1 MEEEVPFDEGVEAE
15 TGPEE
20 IGEAS
25 VEALPEDETVEP
37 SYDYL
42 DIDDDLANKY
52 VKVKVDG
59 EELSV
64 PLNEALQGYS
74 RESAATKRFQEA
86 AELRKQADEALRLQ
100 QAFRA
105 DPGLTVQ
112 ILARQA
118 GVSVEE
124 FLGMTPAQQRA
135 AVEDADDEEYLDPL
149 ERQIREERQA
159 RLALEQRLEQ
169 READERLARAV
180 SGLKQQY
187 NATDDQVRSVVEQAM
202 NMGLGIEAFPMIFQA
217 MAYQATQQA
226 TTQQTVE
233 HEAERQR
240 RQEAA
245 RRAASVVGT
254 GGGVPDTTQA
264 EPAVTYSSIREAA
277 AAAIDQV
284 EARAAR

>member
-1 MEEEVPFDEGVEAE
+1 MDEEVPFDEGVEAE
-15 TGPEE
+15 SGPEG
-20 IGEAS
+20 IGEADI
-25 VEALPEDETVEP
+25 EALPEDELVEP
-37 SYDYL
+37 TYDYL
-42 DIDDDLANKY
+42 EVDDDLAQKY
-52 VKVKVDG
+52 VKIKVDG

-100 QAFRA
+100 QALQA

-124 FLGMTPAQQRA
+124 FLGMTPAQQKA
-135 AVEDADDEEYLDPL
+135 AVEDADDEYLDPL
-149 ERQIREERQA
+149 ERQIMEERQA
-159 RLALEQRLEQ
+159 RMALEQRLEQ

-180 SGLKQQY
+180 DGLKQQY
-187 NATDDQVRSVVEQAM
+187 NASDEQVRAVVGQAM
-202 NMGLGIEAFPMIFQA
+202 QMGLGIEAFPMIYQA

-226 TTQQTVE
+226 TTQYTVE
-233 HEAERQR
+233 QEAERQR
-240 RQEAA
+240 RQQAA
-245 RRAASVVGT
+245 RKAASVVGT
-254 GGGVPDTTQA
+254 GSGAPNTSQA
-264 EPAVTYSSIREAA
+264 PAAVTYSSIREAA
-277 AAAIDQV
+277 AAAIDEI

>member
-1 MEEEVPFDEGVEAE
+1 MEIPLEEGVEAE
-15 TGPEE
+15 IGPDDS
-20 IGEAS
+20 GEAN
-25 VEALPEDETVEP
+25 VEAFPGDEQFEP

-42 DIDDDLANKY
+42 EVDDDLAQKY
-52 VKVKVDG
+52 VKIKVDG

-100 QAFRA
+100 QAFQA

-118 GVSVEE
+118 GVSVEQ
-124 FLGMTPAQQRA
+124 FLGMTPAQQQA
-135 AVEDADDEEYLDPL
+135 AVEGSDDDEYMDPL
-149 ERQIREERQA
+149 ERQIMEERQA
-159 RLALEQRLEQ
+159 RMALEQRLEQ
-169 READERLARAV
+169 READERLAQAV

-187 NATDDQVRSVVEQAM
+187 GATDEQVRSVVGQAM
-202 NMGLGIEAFPMIFQA
+202 QMGLGIEAFPMIYQA
-217 MAYQATQQA
+217 MAYQSSQQA
-226 TTQQTVE
+226 TAQLTVE
-233 HEAERQR
+233 QEAERQR

-254 GGGVPDTTQA
+254 GSGAANTT
-264 EPAVTYSSIREAA
+264 PADPAATYSSIREAA

>member
-1 MEEEVPFDEGVEAE
+1 METPLEEGVEAE
-15 TGPEE
+15 ISPDD
-20 IGEAS
+20 IGEADI
-25 VEALPEDETVEP
+25 EALPEDEPVEP

-42 DIDDDLANKY
+42 EVDDDLANKY
-52 VKVKVDG
+52 VKIKVDG

-86 AELRKQADEALRLQ
+86 SELRKQADEALRLQ
-100 QAFRA
+100 QAFQA

-124 FLGMTPAQQRA
+124 FLGMTPAQQKA
-135 AVEDADDEEYLDPL
+135 AVEDADDQYMDPL
-149 ERQIREERQA
+149 ERQIMEERQA
-159 RLALEQRLEQ
+159 RMALEQRLEQ
-169 READERLARAV
+169 READERLAQAV

-187 NATDDQVRSVVEQAM
+187 SATDEQVRSVVGQAM
-202 NMGLGIEAFPMIFQA
+202 QMGLGIESFPMIFQA
-217 MAYQATQQA
+217 MSYQASQQVSA
-226 TTQQTVE
+226 QQTAGQ
-233 HEAERQR
+233 EAERQR

-245 RRAASVVGT
+245 RRAATVVGT
-254 GGGVPDTTQA
+254 GSGAPETSRA
-264 EPAVTYSSIREAA
+264 EPAATYSSIREAA

>member
-1 MEEEVPFDEGVEAE
+1 MDEQVPFDEGVEAE
-15 TGPEE
+15 TGPEDV
-20 IGEAS
+20 GEAS
-25 VEALPEDETVEP
+25 VEALPEDDAVEP

-42 DIDDDLANKY
+42 DIDDELATKY
-52 VKVKVDG
+52 VKIKVDG

-100 QAFRA
+100 QALQA

-135 AVEDADDEEYLDPL
+135 AVEDADDEYMDPL
-149 ERQIREERQA
+149 ERQIMEERQA

-180 SGLKQQY
+180 DGLKQQY
-187 NATDDQVRSVVEQAM
+187 NASDEQVRAVVGQAM

-226 TTQQTVE
+226 TTQLTVE
-233 HEAERQR
+233 QEAERQR

-245 RRAASVVGT
+245 RRAASVVSSGSGAANT
-254 GGGVPDTTQA
+254 SQA

-277 AAAIDQV
+277 AAAIDQI
-284 EARAAR
+284 EAGAAR